1 MKTCCILAMIAI
13 YPIVAF
19 ACSCPDVV
27 HACEAY
33 RWVPI
38 IFTGTVTDLG
48 PRETNAKTGSYS
60 QRIGFAVD
68 ESFKGTNGTS
78 ISVTR
83 MHIQSSCRST
93 APEFVAGGRY
103 LVWAHPDE
111 QDNPVILDC
120 TPTQR
125 FEDAAQ
131 FISELRELRAGE
143 GATYIFG
150 EVYRNRNFPNG
161 VRPEELK
168 NYSSLPLAGTKVRV
182 SSHDSSYTVVADQ
195 KGHFVLPLERGGRYR
210 VVADP
215 PMYFAREGL
224 DREIDLEEHGCAD
237 MSLWTQYAF
246 PFRGRVVDMHGV
258 PLAGVSVGLLSATK
272 LDRVAYTFTDS
283 EGEYELSASEPGDFL
298 IAANWDEPPSEETPF
313 ATALYPGVY
322 DMEKA
327 SHLHTQEAGAVV
339 LSDFRLAIPT
349 QCTVQIQIEDLFGTT
364 DARILTKYFPEQF
377 WHPIADVGSG
387 GRVTV
392 TVIGPGV
399 MYLVASRTL
408 SNQQE
413 LRSAVQALKSCPAEP
428 IRLRLTS
435 TIQVD

>member
-1 MKTCCILAMIAI
+1 MIAI

-19 ACSCPDVV
+19 ACFCPDVK

-33 RWVPI
+33 GWVPI

-48 PRETNAKTGSYS
+48 SRETNSKTGSYS
-60 QRIGFAVD
+60 QRIRFAVD
-68 ESFKGTNGTS
+68 ESFKGTNGNGIT
-78 ISVTR
+78 VTR
-83 MHIQSSCRST
+83 LHVQSSCRST
-93 APEFVAGGRY
+93 APEFVVGGGF
-103 LVWAHPDE
+103 LVWARPDE
-111 QDNPVILDC
+111 QGNPVILDC

-125 FEDAAQ
+125 FEDAEQ
-131 FISELRELRAGE
+131 FISELRELRAGG

-168 NYSSLPLAGTKVRV
+168 NYSSLPLEGTKVRV
-182 SSHDSSYTVVADQ
+182 SSHDRRYAVVADQ
-195 KGHFVLPLERGGRYR
+195 EGHFVLPLERGKYR
-210 VVADP
+210 VVADLP
-215 PMYFAREGL
+215 TYFAREGL
-224 DREIDLEEHGCAD
+224 DSEVDLEEHGCAN

-258 PLAGVSVGLLSATK
+258 PLAGVAVGLLSATK
-272 LDRVAYTFTDS
+272 LDSFAYTFTDS
-283 EGEYELSASEPGDFL
+283 AGKYELSASEPGDFL
-298 IAANWDEPPSEETPF
+298 IAANWDEPPSEKTPF

-322 DMEKA
+322 DIEKA
-327 SHLHTQEAGAVV
+327 SHLHTQEASAVV

-349 QCTVQIQIEDLFGTT
+349 QCTVQIQIGDLFGISTT

-387 GRVTV
+387 GTVTV
-392 TVIGPGV
+392 TVIGPSV

-413 LRSAVQALKSCPAEP
+413 LRSEVQAIKSCPAEP
-428 IRLRLTS
+428 IHLRLTN